1 MTLQAIYMLK
11 VKKSRSLAQHLCH
24 GSVLLQENIAGVGK
38 PWLNGAN
45 EVAACY
51 CSTFLKCELKKS

>member
-1 MTLQAIYMLK
+1 MLK

-45 EVAACY
+45 EVAARY
-51 CSTFLKCELKKS
+51 CSTFLKCEFKKS